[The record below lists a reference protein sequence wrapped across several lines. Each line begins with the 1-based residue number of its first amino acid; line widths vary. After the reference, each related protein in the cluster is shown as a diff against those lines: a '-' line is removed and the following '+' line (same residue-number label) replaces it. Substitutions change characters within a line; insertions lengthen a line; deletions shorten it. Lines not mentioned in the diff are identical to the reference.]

1 MRRAALIFA
10 GMAAIIF
17 ALATM
22 QPADAG
28 YGAIAYDQNNGKDG
42 ASWNQKTPA
51 EANEAALKLCASPDC
66 RVHPV
71 EVHDCLHLKSACSY
85 IGSETILLNRAWVD
99 AERLHGFELLD
110 VPRDEPAAANVL
122 LLNDIL
128 IMPGSFPKTVA
139 LLEKRGFRVRT
150 IDVSELQKAEAGVTC
165 CSLIFKTLASG

>member
-1 MRRAALIFA
+1 METMRRAALIFA

-71 EVHDCLHLKSACSY
+71 EPKGCGALAMSDKDKAW
-85 IGSETILLNRAWVD
+85 GGADRETLDRAKRD
-99 AERLHGFELLD
+99 AVEHCQTHTQTGTCA
-110 VPRDEPAAANVL
+110 V
-122 LLNDIL
+122 
-128 IMPGSFPKTVA
+128 
-139 LLEKRGFRVRT
+139 RV
-150 IDVSELQKAEAGVTC
+150 
-165 CSLIFKTLASG
+165 SGCNK

>member
-1 MRRAALIFA
+1 MDMMRRAPLIFA

-28 YGAIAYDQNNGKDG
+28 YGAIAYDQNNGKEG

-71 EVHDCLHLKSACSY
+71 EPKGCGALAISDKDKAWGGADRETLDRAKHDAVEHCQTHTQTGTCA
-85 IGSETILLNRAWVD
+85 V
-99 AERLHGFELLD
+99 
-110 VPRDEPAAANVL
+110 
-122 LLNDIL
+122 
-128 IMPGSFPKTVA
+128 
-139 LLEKRGFRVRT
+139 RV
-150 IDVSELQKAEAGVTC
+150 
-165 CSLIFKTLASG
+165 SGCNK